1 MFIQTELT
9 PNPASIKFLP
19 GRDVSPDGARAFD
32 DADQA
37 QSSPLARDLFDI
49 AGVNAVFFGPD
60 FVTVTKTEAID
71 WDHLKPAVLAAIMDH
86 FTSGAPVMADGVG
99 GAGAAASGEADIDYD
114 DDAQRVVGAIK
125 ELLDTRVR
133 PAVAED
139 GGDIVFHRF
148 EPDTGRVFL
157 TMRGACA
164 GCPSST
170 MTLKMGIERLLTHF
184 VPEVTAVEA
193 EL

>member
-32 DADQA
+32 DAETA
-37 QSSPLARDLFDI
+37 QSSPLARALFDI
-49 AGVNAVFFGPD
+49 DGVGAVFFGPD
-60 FVTVTKTEAID
+60 FVTITKTEAID

-86 FTSGAPVMADGVG
+86 FTSGAPLMADGVG
-99 GAGAAASGEADIDYD
+99 GAGAAASSEADVVYD
-114 DDAQRVVGAIK
+114 EDAQRVIGAIK

-133 PAVAED
+133 PAVAAD

-184 VPEVTAVEA
+184 VPEVSAVEA
-193 EL
+193 VM